1 MSRLDLG
8 VVLTVEKELD
18 CAISPGVADGDDVG
32 RLIGDG
38 RDVDETKVFG
48 KAEVD
53 RAPPGLEGDNQGWL
67 RGLSDRDV
75 GAETIETLQVIED
88 DRSILFCVCRRDGH
102 SRRLTDG
109 RSLAAARDPTTQR
122 DERGLRTAEAR
133 GRQVQRRVR
142 PLACYYRRSGNMR
155 AAWKTVA
162 ISMSSPRNR

>member
-109 RSLAAARDPTTQR
+109 RSLAAARADYHEALVQKPA
-122 DERGLRTAEAR
+122 DLAEAR
-133 GRQVQRRVR
+133 GRQVQRLVRR
-142 PLACYYRRSGNMR
+142 PLPWGSFGKQKALQLWR
-155 AAWKTVA
+155 A
-162 ISMSSPRNR
+162 PQ